1 MATIQDVARLANVS
15 VSSVSNVLNG
25 RSERMREET
34 YARIQ
39 QAIDKL
45 GYRPSQIAR
54 HLKTGHIPILGMLVP
69 TTSNPS
75 FGQLA
80 VAVEEVAQRKH
91 DYRVLVCNT
100 YRDKQ
105 LEAKVLDEL
114 IGLGIRAV
122 IVISSLND
130 ERHIEAAIDRG
141 LAVVSYDLGID
152 PARPAKHD
160 HVLPDNRLAGQ
171 LAASH
176 LIAHGHRHLAFVKP
190 KGATISRREKI
201 EGFMQ
206 AVRQSGEQC
215 SAQIIDIDDG
225 TRFGDGELGQ
235 LGFQAAQQIA
245 RLAQRPTGIAA
256 VNDMTAI
263 GLMAGLRHCGLS
275 VPEDVSV
282 IGMDNIS
289 MSEFAWPPLTTVATP
304 VADVAETM
312 VEQAIARIRQPSL
325 APREFSFPPRLVERQ
340 SVAAPAVTVSTAQAS
355 GGKP

>member
-25 RSERMREET
+25 RAERMRKDT
-34 YARIQ
+34 FLRVQ

-45 GYRPSQIAR
+45 DYRPSQIAR
-54 HLKTGHIPILGMLVP
+54 RLKTGQIPILGMLVP

-91 DYRVLVCNT
+91 NYRVLVCNT

-105 LEAKVLDEL
+105 LEAKMLDDL

-130 ERHIEAAIDRG
+130 ERHIEAAIEKG
-141 LAVVSYDLGID
+141 LTVVSYDLGID
-152 PARPAKHD
+152 PKKPAKHD
-160 HVLPDNRLAGQ
+160 HVLPDNRLAGR
-171 LAASH
+171 LAAQH
-176 LIAHGHRHLAFVKP
+176 LINHGHKHLAFVKP
-190 KGATISRREKI
+190 KGTTISRQEKL
-201 EGFMQ
+201 EGFM
-206 AVRQSGEQC
+206 AAITKAGKGYSGLTVE
-215 SAQIIDIDDG
+215 IDG
-225 TRFGDGELGQ
+225 GSRFGDNELGH
-235 LGFQAAQQIA
+235 LGFRAAQKVHA
-245 RLAQRPTGIAA
+245 MKNRPTGLVA

-282 IGMDNIS
+282 VGMDNVS
-289 MSEFAWPPLTTVATP
+289 VSEFVSPPLTTVAMP
-304 VADVAETM
+304 VQEVAETM
-312 VEQAIARIRQPSL
+312 VEQAILRL
-325 APREFSFPPRLVERQ
+325 AKPGAEPREFSFPPSLVQRM
-340 SVAAPAVTVSTAQAS
+340 SVAPPKRAAARTIKREKS
-355 GGKP
+355 

>member
-25 RSERMREET
+25 RNERMREAT

-54 HLKTGHIPILGMLVP
+54 QLKTGHIPILGMLVP
-69 TTSNPS
+69 TTLNPS

-80 VAVEEVAQRKH
+80 VAVEEVARRKY

-100 YRDKQ
+100 YRDKDV
-105 LEAKVLDEL
+105 EATVLDEL

-130 ERHIEAAIDRG
+130 ERHIEAAIDKG
-141 LAVVSYDLGID
+141 MAVVSYDLGID

-201 EGFMQ
+201 EGFMA
-206 AVRQSGEQC
+206 AVQQSGQPC
-215 SAQIIDIDDG
+215 STQIVDIDDG
-225 TRFGDGELGQ
+225 TRFGDNELGQ
-235 LGFQAAQQIA
+235 LGFRAAQQIA
-245 RLAQRPTGIAA
+245 ALEQRPTGVVA
-256 VNDMTAI
+256 VNDMIAI

-275 VPEDVSV
+275 VPEQVSV
-282 IGMDNIS
+282 IGMDNVA

-304 VADVAETM
+304 VPDVAETM
-312 VEQAIARIRQPSL
+312 VEQAIAHIRQPDL

-340 SVAAPAVTVSTAQAS
+340 SVAAPAGQAS
-355 GGKP
+355 SAHAARKQS